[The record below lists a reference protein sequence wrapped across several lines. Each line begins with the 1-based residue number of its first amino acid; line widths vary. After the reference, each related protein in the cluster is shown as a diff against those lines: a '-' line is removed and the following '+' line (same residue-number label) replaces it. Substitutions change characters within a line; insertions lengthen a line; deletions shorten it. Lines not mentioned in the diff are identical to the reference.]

1 MKNPIHLKKM
11 SLVMSAGLLAILLFS
26 GGGAF
31 AQVRFGIK
39 GGLNLADMKYEAK
52 DQTNGAPDANSLST
66 FNAGVI
72 VDIPLISGLA
82 IQPGLMV
89 EGKGSKVEYSGALGS
104 FTQKTNPIYLEVPV
118 NVLFKP
124 SIGAHTKLYFGLG
137 PYVAMGI
144 AGKSSSDAEASIGSY
159 YSDHTLKFGD
169 GSNDDFKQ
177 TDVGGN
183 VLAGFEFD
191 NGLLVG
197 AQYGISFTNN
207 APNGNDNAPKI
218 LRNKV
223 LSFSVGYLF

>member
-1 MKNPIHLKKM
+1 MKILTRSMKLTCAAAPVII
-11 SLVMSAGLLAILLFS
+11 AIVLFS
-26 GGGAF
+26 TLASS

-39 GGLNLADMKYEAK
+39 GGLNLADMKYEPK
-52 DQTNGAPDANSLST
+52 DQTDGTPDANSLSS

-72 VDIPLISGLA
+72 VDIPLVAGLA

-89 EGKGSKVEYSGALGS
+89 EGKGSKVEYSGSIGS
-104 FTQKTNPIYLEVPV
+104 FTQKTNPIYLELPV

-124 SIGAHTKLYFGLG
+124 TIGANTKLYFGLG

-144 AGKSSSDAEASIGSY
+144 AGKTSSNAQASIGSY
-159 YSDHTLKFGD
+159 YSDHDLSFGD
-169 GSNDDFKQ
+169 GSDDDLKQ

-183 VLAGFEFD
+183 LLAGFEFS

-197 AQYGISFTNN
+197 AQYGMSFTNN